1 MIRTRLPVILA
12 VAATLVLSGCV
23 QFKSRRGI
31 EVAWQDQV
39 VAELEKGKSTRADV
53 LALLGP
59 PSQVIALED
68 ETVLYYLFEKAEG
81 EGVILIVYNSFDIGT
96 RYDRAI
102 FFFDDNDV
110 LSDYSTKVHA
120 HDGEED

>member
-1 MIRTRLPVILA
+1 MNRKALPIIVITLTA
-12 VAATLVLSGCV
+12 VLLSGCV

-39 VAELEKGKSTRADV
+39 VANLKTGESTRADV
-53 LALLGP
+53 MELLGP
-59 PSQVIALED
+59 PSQVIALRD

-81 EGVILIVYNSFDIGT
+81 EGVILILYNSIDIGT

-102 FFFDDNDV
+102 FFFDENDV
-110 LSDYSTKVHA
+110 LSDYSTKVHE
-120 HDGEED
+120 HDGDD

>member
-1 MIRTRLPVILA
+1 MTRKTLPVLLLVTLA
-12 VAATLVLSGCV
+12 LVLSGCV

-39 VAELEKGKSTRADV
+39 VANLEKGRSTRADV

-59 PSQVIALED
+59 PSQVIALEN

-81 EGVILIVYNSFDIGT
+81 EGVILILYNTIDIGT

-102 FFFDDNDV
+102 FFFDENDV
-110 LSDYSTKVHA
+110 LADYSTKIHT
-120 HDGEED
+120 HDG